1 MCYGFPCGWWNGWTE
16 TCSKPRGEDCPEL
29 LAADMP
35 PDDDYIPAP
44 PPRVARLGSGFWVAC
59 KAHQLQDEL
68 VRLQNERGD
77 DPRAWGR
84 PAVNQ

>member
-1 MCYGFPCGWWNGWTE
+1 MCYGF
-16 TCSKPRGEDCPEL
+16 PRGEDCPEL

-35 PDDDYIPAP
+35 PDDDYIPAS
-44 PPRVARLGSGFWVAC
+44 PPRVGRLGSGFWVAC

-84 PAVNQ
+84 PAVN